1 MDLFGMGPL
10 EILLILV
17 VALLVFGPERL
28 PEIGRTIGKT
38 VRAFRKGAFDL
49 TAQMTKELEGEKEQ
63 QPGKTGQK
71 DDTPD
76 KSAKS

>member
-38 VRAFRKGAFDL
+38 VRAFRKTAFDL
-49 TAQMTKELEGEKEQ
+49 TAQMTKEIEGEKEQ
-63 QPGKTGQK
+63 QPGKTGQT

-76 KSAKS
+76 RSAQS